1 MVGGALG
8 HGLVVKIVMLRTES
22 SLLSCS
28 YSTLRST
35 VLSTS
40 STAGSPT
47 ALKSLEGCI
56 ISINVSHLSG
66 LSGLSLRHLYPSMA
80 WIL

>member
-22 SLLSCS
+22 SSLLSRF
-28 YSTLRST
+28 YSTLWST
-35 VLSTS
+35 VHSTS

-47 ALKSLEGCI
+47 ALKSLEDCI
-56 ISINVSHLSG
+56 VSTNVSRLSS
-66 LSGLSLRHLYPSMA
+66 LS
-80 WIL
+80 